1 MLQAPLD
8 FPICGFSGDLCPEKS
23 SEVAPSTISLVT
35 LIAIVVGV
43 LVVGSTSIGFI
54 IRTRNRLLAKKE
66 MVGALGTGE
75 TKTQK
80 RSTLGD
86 R

>member
-1 MLQAPLD
+1 M
-8 FPICGFSGDLCPEKS
+8 
-23 SEVAPSTISLVT
+23 
-35 LIAIVVGV
+35 IAIVVGV

-66 MVGALGTGE
+66 LVRAPGTGE
-75 TKTQK
+75 TNTQK